1 MASSSTKDHRI
12 RLLVLGLALLVSP
25 NLFGSSVRSVAVN
38 NDAMA
43 PIFLKMGKSTVL
55 RFIDKPKKV
64 VIGNQNY
71 YGLEFIENDVAIQ
84 PIGVVGTN
92 LFVYTEHHTYG
103 FLLTPGERYDDLV
116 FVRWKYPQVGKTD
129 GPRPA
134 AAKIVSPKLSF
145 MVGNGLKIRIDKIQG
160 PSTFGLHLIDCT
172 IENVGKSEVDI
183 SGVDLGATRGGK
195 SLENQSV
202 VIERDKLKSSEKAK
216 ARIVIKLGA
225 KEDFSIEGKLKGAS
239 GKTVVVRKFL

>member
-1 MASSSTKDHRI
+1 MKDQRI
-12 RLLVLGLALLVSP
+12 RILILGLALLVSP
-25 NLFGSSVRSVAVN
+25 NLFASNVRTVAVN

-84 PIGVVGTN
+84 PIGAVGTN

-134 AAKIVSPKLSF
+134 AAKVVNPKLSF
-145 MVGNGLKIRIDKIQG
+145 MVGDGLKVRIDKIQG
-160 PSTFGLHLIDCT
+160 PSTFGLHIIDCT
-172 IENVGKSEVDI
+172 FENVGKNELDI
-183 SGVDLGATRGGK
+183 SGMDLRATRSGK
-195 SLENQSV
+195 ALENQSV
-202 VIERDKLKSSEKAK
+202 VIERDKLKSREKAK
-216 ARIVIKLGA
+216 ARIVLKLGV
-225 KEDFSIEGKLKGAS
+225 KEDFLIEGKLKGAS
-239 GKTVVVRKFL
+239 GKTVMARKFL

>member
-1 MASSSTKDHRI
+1 MKDQRI
-12 RLLVLGLALLVSP
+12 RILVLGLVLLLSTD
-25 NLFGSSVRSVAVN
+25 LFASNVRTVAVN

-55 RFIDKPKKV
+55 RFVDKPKKV

-84 PIGVVGTN
+84 PIGAVGTN

-103 FLLTPGERYDDLV
+103 FLLPPGERYDDLV

-129 GPRPA
+129 GPRPV

-145 MVGNGLKIRIDKIQG
+145 MVGEGLKIRVDKIQG

-172 IENVGKSEVDI
+172 IENVGKTELDI
-183 SGVDLGATRGGK
+183 SSTDLRATRSGK
-195 SLENQSV
+195 ALENQSV
-202 VIERDKLKSSEKAK
+202 VIERDKLKPHEKAK
-216 ARIVIKLGA
+216 ARVVLKLGT
-225 KEDFSIEGKLKGAS
+225 KDDFSIEGKLKGAS
-239 GKTVVVRKFL
+239 GKIAVARKFL